1 MARPMDLTPKKYEVI
16 KTRTGAEIM
25 GMTRDTGKGLE
36 VTLPMICH
44 LTVLPNTQTTKCV
57 FYPYI
62 PLSSDETV
70 LFPYDHI
77 AHRSSVNEQFISL
90 YDDASA
96 NWFKMIEN
104 KTIPL
109 ADTKSEKDFEQ
120 RVRDTIQNILAT
132 EDQLYEDELSE
143 FEEEL
148 SLSKKTIH

>member
-1 MARPMDLTPKKYEVI
+1 MARAKDLTPQKYEVI

-44 LTVLPNTQTTKCV
+44 LTAMPGGVSSHCV
-57 FYPYI
+57 FYPYA

-77 AHRSSVNEQFISL
+77 AHRSSVNEQFIPL

-96 NWFKMIEN
+96 SWFKMIEN
-104 KTIPL
+104 KSIPI
-109 ADTKSEKDFEQ
+109 KERNIDFEEK
-120 RVRDTIQNILAT
+120 VRDAMQRILQT
-132 EDQLYEDELSE
+132 ENQYL
-143 FEEEL
+143 EEEL
-148 SLSKKTIH
+148 DLLEEELDLSKKTIH